1 MHVVE
6 MLKDEL
12 YDVFGDESSKKF
24 LDRVVDY
31 LNLEGFFDYDILKE
45 LYDLGE
51 DD

>member
-1 MHVVE
+1 MNVVE

-12 YDVFGDESSKKF
+12 YDIFGDEGSKEL
-24 LDRVVDY
+24 LDQVVDY
-31 LNLEGFFDYDILKE
+31 LNLEGFLDYDILKG

>member
-1 MHVVE
+1 MDVVE

-12 YDVFGDESSKKF
+12 FDVFGDESSKEL
-24 LDRVVDY
+24 LDQVVDY
-31 LNLEGFFDYDILKE
+31 LNLEGFLDYDILKE